1 MKLILEGWKI
11 LIFGHM
17 VSAILFIIKLFQQ
30 KKLIKWIISNFV
42 HFSNFLAKILHQQLK
57 LRA

>member
-42 HFSNFLAKILHQQLK
+42 HFSHFLAKILHQQLK